1 MLLPNPVLHTV
12 NSSSEW
18 PTVLR
23 PITQLLHQQP
33 PAFVSSAPRPP
44 TSSSV
49 QGLLE
54 ELGARSGALPAEF
67 TCSNQSTPSA
77 QAFRD
82 AFNLILLTV
91 ASMRQVAG
99 QESHK
104 ATEPTRSLMCFFVK
118 SLAHLMRSSAVILTE
133 EPFILPRLEMNE
145 NFLEQGKFEGHAEL
159 LISHLWL
166 GSGASSDSF
175 SQSVSESAAAAQS
188 VNDAELGSD
197 NADEDNQDED
207 DDEEGENDM
216 REENPLRTGPSDVGL
231 PFDAHMILGRGVRSY
246 LILPILVVA
255 DYDNIISLMAST
267 LYQRHVCGIRD
278 PVVGLAF
285 AKYGTVAQVF
295 LGWVSYTD
303 LETPVLH
310 ISRASKHASLM
321 PSLGIYDLKNPWS
334 ACALA
339 QFMLSLQHHFQEVA
353 EATTAFHIRPY
364 CWRLDHND
372 NEDESDASPSDDS
385 LRNRIVLWCSHI
397 DIDAPTTRP
406 PSPSPPVEMS
416 SSNLLKPPT
425 ITFARSHGSSAQDT
439 VSEQAASVHPGSV
452 MSCSGYNRQPARDL
466 DQPKGS
472 IASWLFERR
481 SILASRRKI
490 KPGGVALAD
499 ETSKDELRDFE
510 VKLDEFCKPFT
521 IIWPREWKSKSDSLQ
536 QARDAL
542 WEQYLEFQN
551 RHDVQIEDVDPEFL
565 LILLDRF
572 DCILWSSVR
581 ACASKVHNEPELKIR
596 NVLELEKRS
605 PWDVLLQLF
614 YIRTT
619 EEFVSPYVHLERK
632 ITLSVNPTARQLKEG
647 KPVDDVKRDLVSLS
661 RDIMSRCVVEMSGAM
676 YETYNGA
683 LLSEVFAAHQR
694 AQISNV
700 LVQQLATNLS
710 DAEFKTFILNRASEE
725 PHEGICDA
733 VVVTPFKVPKTD
745 HSLESFIPF
754 VGNATDGPE
763 DPHFDYD
770 AILKRKEEN
779 QKSQKTV
786 SYKKTK
792 VRMDIGVN
800 EMKRLLKNPLRVS
813 SDTRGVKSS
822 NFSGKYRVPNHFH
835 KDKFV
840 LLPRLLAEYKKTD
853 NEDKGL
859 HQDFMYIVSAT
870 NFLASC
876 GVYDYPV
883 YGLTTNGSVGGV
895 MIVWQSKKF
904 KKVNVIERQLPT
916 FDIAEPFQAYQF
928 VTFLLK
934 LRKMDD
940 LLEELID
947 ERRGPSTHSR
957 TLRSHFVDEC
967 KDGCPQWA
975 QKCDFEK
982 KTTMTD
988 KKKQQGGQE

>member
-1 MLLPNPVLHTV
+1 MSLPNPVLHTV

-33 PAFVSSAPRPP
+33 PAFVSSAPHPP

-54 ELGARSGALPAEF
+54 ELEALP
-67 TCSNQSTPSA
+67 TDVDCSNESSLST
-77 QAFRD
+77 QALRD

-99 QESHK
+99 QDSCE
-104 ATEPTRSLMCFFVK
+104 AEEPTRPLFCFFVK
-118 SLAHLMRSSAVILTE
+118 SIAHLMRSSAVILTE

-145 NFLEQGKFEGHAEL
+145 ILSSQGTFEGHAEL

-166 GSGASSDSF
+166 GTGTASDSL
-175 SQSVSESAAAAQS
+175 SPSVSEPAATQS
-188 VNDAELGSD
+188 VNDVELGS
-197 NADEDNQDED
+197 DEDNQDED

-295 LGWVSYTD
+295 LGWASYMD
-303 LETPVLH
+303 LETPILH
-310 ISRASKHASLM
+310 ISRASKYASLI
-321 PSLGIYDLKNPWS
+321 PSLGIYDLKDPWS

-339 QFMLSLQHHFQEVA
+339 QFILSLQDHFQEVV
-353 EATTAFHIRPY
+353 EATTPFRIRPY

-372 NEDESDASPSDDS
+372 NDDEFDALPSNDS
-385 LRNRIVLWCSHI
+385 LRNRIVLWRSRVV
-397 DIDAPTTRP
+397 IDASTTHH
-406 PSPSPPVEMS
+406 PSRSFPVEMS
-416 SSNLLKPPT
+416 SSNSLQPPT
-425 ITFARSHGSSAQDT
+425 IITIARSCGSSAQDT
-439 VSEQAASVHPGSV
+439 ASEKVASEHARSI
-452 MSCSGYNRQPARDL
+452 MSRSGYNMQPAYEL
-466 DQPKGS
+466 DQPKSS

-481 SILASRRKI
+481 SVLASRMNMKSARLGPTDDMGK
-490 KPGGVALAD
+490 
-499 ETSKDELRDFE
+499 EEYHDFE
-510 VKLDEFCKPFT
+510 EKIEEFCRPFT
-521 IIWPREWKSKSDSLQ
+521 MVWPREWKSKDDIPIKSDSLQ

-542 WEQYLEFQN
+542 WEQYTEFQN
-551 RHDVQIEDVDPEFL
+551 RHDVQIEDVDPEFF

-596 NVLELEKRS
+596 NVLEVKKRS

-647 KPVDDVKRDLVSLS
+647 KPVDDVKRDMFSLS
-661 RDIMSRCVVEMSGAM
+661 EDIVYRSLTEMSAAM
-676 YETYNGA
+676 HEDYNGE
-683 LLSEVFAAHQR
+683 LLSEAWAVLRR
-694 AQISNV
+694 AYISDG
-700 LVQQLATNLS
+700 LVRQLATNLS

-733 VVVTPFKVPKTD
+733 VIVTPFKVPETD

-940 LLEELID
+940 LLEELTD
-947 ERRGPSTHSR
+947 QSRMPSTYSR
-957 TLRSHFVDEC
+957 TLCSHFVDEC
-967 KDGCPQWA
+967 KDGCAQWA
-975 QKCDFEK
+975 QQCHFEK
-982 KTTMTD
+982 MKTTTD
-988 KKKQQGGQE
+988 KKTQQRDG